1 MSNSGADKR
10 RSSGRR
16 VSLESGREVVTQSSK
31 SSSESSPGV
40 FREMFGTKEN
50 PTVIPFKSIIKNPKI
65 YFLVIAITATLTAG
79 HIQNPDAS
87 RELFFKSGG
96 FSFAPEMIESG
107 EAFFTINN
115 VMSVA
120 NGAVF
125 IGHMVSG
132 SIIDRFGLLP
142 CALIGHLLAAVGYSL
157 MFLFHFSSLAYY
169 FSGVCFGISLSCTF
183 ASRSRF
189 MQMFPRVKN
198 TVGMLLTIGMDF
210 SLMLP
215 LIQDRVSDYVGG
227 PKVVITTM
235 VLIQLAALVHHTFIF
250 PYGKLPDRMSYLN
263 SSASHGS
270 EIETAELIQKG
281 EDQDQEEREQD
292 GIQGYREL
300 SCIRKI
306 FSMPFIAF
314 FVYMLFFAL
323 SRIHYQLFFRST
335 CQMNI
340 SDQVSAKKAAD
351 IGNIVYSLASY
362 LSLAWGYIVDYNG
375 LIITMQYQASLIVGA
390 YFCSGFKSVSNII
403 PQIISNVF
411 AGLYT
416 CFANSLTYSFVAGV
430 FGYESFGIV
439 QGLASLSAFVSLMS
453 INYWQN
459 FLENVLQRDYNL
471 ANRLIMYGA
480 IVILLIL
487 SALRIVHGRKSPK

>member
-1 MSNSGADKR
+1 MGEVEVDKR
-10 RSSGRR
+10 RASGRR
-16 VSLESGREVVTQSSK
+16 ASLESGRVELASK
-31 SSSESSPGV
+31 ASNESTPGV

-65 YFLVIAITATLTAG
+65 YFPVIALTATLTAG

-125 IGHMVSG
+125 VGHIVAG
-132 SIIDRFGLLP
+132 SIIDKFGLLP
-142 CALIGHLLAAVGYSL
+142 CALLGHLMAAIGYVL
-157 MFLFHFSSLAYY
+157 MFLVHFSPYAYY
-169 FSGVCFGISLSCTF
+169 LAGICFGISLSSTF

-189 MQMFPRVKN
+189 MQLFPKVKN

-210 SLMLP
+210 ALLMP
-215 LIQDRVSDYVGG
+215 LLQDKLSDIFGG
-227 PKVVITTM
+227 PKVVIM
-235 VLIQLAALVHHTFIF
+235 AFVLIQITAFIHHIFIF
-250 PYGKLPDRMSYLN
+250 PSGKLPDRMAFQN
-263 SSASHGS
+263 SDDSAAPVLDS
-270 EIETAELIQKG
+270 EASELIPK
-281 EDQDQEEREQD
+281 DEEEAAQQD
-292 GIQGYREL
+292 GIPGYREL
-300 SCIRKI
+300 SCMRKI
-306 FSMPFIAF
+306 LSLPFISF
-314 FVYMLFFAL
+314 FAYMLFFAL

-351 IGNIVYSLASY
+351 IGNVVYSLASY
-362 LSLAWGYIVDYNG
+362 LSLAWGYIVDHNG
-375 LIITMQYQASLIVGA
+375 LIITMQYQVTLLVGA
-390 YFCSGFKSVSNII
+390 FFCSRFKSVSNII
-403 PQIISNVF
+403 PQILSNVF

-430 FGYESFGIV
+430 FGYDNFGIV
-439 QGLASLSAFVSLMS
+439 QGLASLSAFTSLMS
-453 INYWQN
+453 INYWQT
-459 FLENVLQRDYNL
+459 FLENTLKRDYNL
-471 ANRLIMYGA
+471 ANGLIMYVA
-480 IVILLIL
+480 IGILVVLT
-487 SALRIVHGRKSPK
+487 ALRVIYCRKSKN